1 MTLRGRIASSGA
13 SHEVV
18 RMSTRDRARPL
29 MRELADDSTFPRDLT
44 EQERA
49 ILDFI
54 LDHEWEGVE
63 QVREMLRGAR
73 ATATCSCGCG
83 SIDLSA
89 TPSPGKLRSPSP
101 VPAEGV
107 TYVDGQPVNV
117 LLFIDDGGGYL
128 EFVWYGER
136 RASSVR
142 SRATTRAVV
151 RRRRARELRLTGL
164 PPLRPAPGDAPR
176 TCAGTGALAS

>member
-1 MTLRGRIASSGA
+1 
-13 SHEVV
+13 
-18 RMSTRDRARPL
+18 

-117 LLFIDDGGGYL
+117 LLFIDDDGGYL
-128 EFVWYGER
+128 EFTWYGER
-136 RASSVR
+136 AERLPYAHELQL
-142 SRATTRAVV
+142 
-151 RRRRARELRLTGL
+151 ARWCDDGGL
-164 PPLRPAPGDAPR
+164 ANFD
-176 TCAGTGALAS
+176 